1 LHPKSWQQYNSTDH
15 DVARLFANL
24 VRKLYN
30 KQTNLK
36 RKSMT
41 PTPEIEHIV
50 EQAVKIAQQKQHEY
64 VTTEHLLLSMIRFA
78 PFRKTAD
85 SFGVEVDQLDL
96 ELDAYL
102 NSLVSLVKSDVETPK
117 KTQALERIFN
127 RANVQVMFT
136 GRRTLSIIDL
146 YLSIMSEGNSH
157 AQYYMLKYG
166 MKKAEFVEF
175 WHKNYKP
182 TDVKMSSQQAD
193 EVLTEYCTSLTAR
206 AQKNQLEPM
215 IGRGKELE
223 EMITVLARRF
233 KANVL
238 MVGDPGVGKTHIV
251 DGLAQEIHAGR
262 VPEFLKGH
270 EVWSLEIGSLLA
282 GSKYRGEFE
291 EKFKAVI
298 AALEAKKNCIL
309 FVDEAHT
316 MKGAG
321 AGSTAGLDFANMLK
335 PAITKGSL
343 KIVASTTWEEFY
355 ESFEKDRALM
365 RRFYRLAIDEPDAN
379 TTEQILIG
387 LSPRLEQFHNVLIDT
402 EAMTTAV
409 ELANRYI
416 HDRKNPDKSIDL
428 IDAACARERVK
439 DQGTV
444 TITRAMIEAQLS
456 RVTGVPT
463 DKLQNERSAKIVEL
477 ESNIKQKL
485 YGQDAAVDAVLDRV
499 YISFAGISNEN
510 RPMASFL
517 FLGPTG
523 TGKTE
528 LARLLS
534 RNLDMPLLKYDMSEF
549 QERHSVSSLI
559 GAPPGYVGFEDGSV
573 GGGKLISDISKNPF
587 SIILFDEIEKAHP
600 DVSNILLQMLDE
612 GVLTSSNGKKVNVK
626 NSIIILTSN
635 LGAAAAEGNN
645 IGFGSQEK
653 TGEDERALKEFFKPE
668 MRNRIDQIVKF
679 SKLDTLAIKKVVLK
693 FTEELKTSLANK
705 SIRLTLT
712 EAVVDMLADKGY
724 DAKMGARP
732 LSRKIDQLIR
742 VPLSKRILFDRL
754 SNCDIT
760 ADMSGNDVVFDVVA
774 HEIPVVDDDGIIRFP
789 GA

>member
-1 LHPKSWQQYNSTDH
+1 
-15 DVARLFANL
+15 
-24 VRKLYN
+24 
-30 KQTNLK
+30 
-36 RKSMT
+36 
-41 PTPEIEHIV
+41 
-50 EQAVKIAQQKQHEY
+50 
-64 VTTEHLLLSMIRFA
+64 
-78 PFRKTAD
+78 
-85 SFGVEVDQLDL
+85 
-96 ELDAYL
+96 
-102 NSLVSLVKSDVETPK
+102 
-117 KTQALERIFN
+117 
-127 RANVQVMFT
+127 
-136 GRRTLSIIDL
+136 
-146 YLSIMSEGNSH
+146 MSEGNSH

-175 WHKNYKP
+175 WQKNYKP
-182 TDVKMSSQQAD
+182 SDVKMSTQQAD

-206 AQKNQLEPM
+206 AEKNQLEPM

-251 DGLAQEIHAGR
+251 DGLAQEIIAGR

-321 AGSTAGLDFANMLK
+321 AGSSAGLDFANMLK
-335 PAITKGSL
+335 PAITRGSL

-365 RRFYRLAIDEPDAN
+365 RRFYRLAIDEPDTA

-416 HDRKNPDKSIDL
+416 HDRKNPDKSIDI

-439 DQGTV
+439 DSGTV
-444 TITRAMIEAQLS
+444 TITRDMIEAQVA
-456 RVTGVPT
+456 RMTGVPT

-485 YGQDAAVDAVLDRV
+485 YGQDSAVDAVLDRV
-499 YISFAGISNEN
+499 YISFAGISNEK

-534 RNLDMPLLKYDMSEF
+534 ANLDMPLLKYDMSEF

-635 LGAAAAEGNN
+635 LGAAAGEGNM

-653 TGEDERALKEFFKPE
+653 TGEDERALREFFKPE

-679 SKLDTLAIKKVVLK
+679 SRLDTLAIKKVVLK
-693 FTEELKTSLANK
+693 FTQELQTSLANK
-705 SIRLTLT
+705 NIRLTLT

-754 SNCDIT
+754 SDCDIA
-760 ADMSGNDVVFDVVA
+760 ADMLNDDVVFDVVA
-774 HEIPVVDDDGIIRFP
+774 HEIPVVDNDGIIRFP

>member
-1 LHPKSWQQYNSTDH
+1 
-15 DVARLFANL
+15 V
-24 VRKLYN
+24 
-30 KQTNLK
+30 
-36 RKSMT
+36 
-41 PTPEIEHIV
+41 
-50 EQAVKIAQQKQHEY
+50 
-64 VTTEHLLLSMIRFA
+64 
-78 PFRKTAD
+78 
-85 SFGVEVDQLDL
+85 
-96 ELDAYL
+96 
-102 NSLVSLVKSDVETPK
+102 
-117 KTQALERIFN
+117 
-127 RANVQVMFT
+127 
-136 GRRTLSIIDL
+136 
-146 YLSIMSEGNSH
+146 
-157 AQYYMLKYG
+157 
-166 MKKAEFVEF
+166 
-175 WHKNYKP
+175 
-182 TDVKMSSQQAD
+182 
-193 EVLTEYCTSLTAR
+193 
-206 AQKNQLEPM
+206 
-215 IGRGKELE
+215 
-223 EMITVLARRF
+223 IT
-233 KANVL
+233 
-238 MVGDPGVGKTHIV
+238 
-251 DGLAQEIHAGR
+251 
-262 VPEFLKGH
+262 
-270 EVWSLEIGSLLA
+270 
-282 GSKYRGEFE
+282 
-291 EKFKAVI
+291 
-298 AALEAKKNCIL
+298 ALEAKKNCIL

-321 AGSTAGLDFANMLK
+321 AGSSAGLDFANMLK
-335 PAITKGSL
+335 PAITRGSL

-365 RRFYRLAIDEPDAN
+365 RRFYRLAIDEPDTE

-416 HDRKNPDKSIDL
+416 HDRKNPDKSIDI

-439 DQGTV
+439 DAGTV
-444 TITRAMIEAQLS
+444 TITRDMIEQQVA
-456 RVTGVPT
+456 RMTGVPT

-485 YGQDAAVDAVLDRV
+485 YGQESAVDAVLDRV
-499 YISFAGISNEN
+499 YISFAGISNEK

-534 RNLDMPLLKYDMSEF
+534 KNLDMPLLKYDMSEF

-626 NSIIILTSN
+626 NCIIILTSN
-635 LGAAAAEGNN
+635 LGAAAGEGNM

-653 TGEDERALKEFFKPE
+653 TGEDERALREFFKPE

-679 SKLDTLAIKKVVLK
+679 SRLDTLAIKKIVLK
-693 FTEELKTSLANK
+693 FTEELQTSLANK
-705 SIRLTLT
+705 HIRLTLA
-712 EAVVDMLADKGY
+712 ESVIDMLADKGY

-754 SNCDIT
+754 SDCDIM
-760 ADMSGNDVVFDVVA
+760 ADMLDDAVVFDVVA
-774 HEIPVVDDDGIIRFP
+774 HEIPVVDHDGIIRFP
-789 GA
+789 AP